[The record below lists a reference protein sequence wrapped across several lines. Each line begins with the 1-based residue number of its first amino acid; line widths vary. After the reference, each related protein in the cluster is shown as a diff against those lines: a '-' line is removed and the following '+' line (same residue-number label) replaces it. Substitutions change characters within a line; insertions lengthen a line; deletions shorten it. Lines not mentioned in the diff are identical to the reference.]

1 MELNGKWALITG
13 ASSGLGVDFARELA
27 AQGMDLALVA
37 RREERLQE
45 VASEL
50 STRYGVRVLPVP
62 LDLGTPTA
70 FCPAPTYAA
79 YGAAKAFVLNYSE
92 ALSFELKGTG
102 VTSTALCPGI
112 TATEFLQV
120 SGQKPSLYQR
130 LVMMQSPAVARIGI
144 RAMLAGRRSV
154 VPGVVN
160 TLTAWSTRLMPRRTS
175 TWVTSLLMKL

>member
-1 MELNGKWALITG
+1 M
-13 ASSGLGVDFARELA
+13 
-27 AQGMDLALVA
+27 
-37 RREERLQE
+37 
-45 VASEL
+45 
-50 STRYGVRVLPVP
+50 
-62 LDLGTPTA
+62 
-70 FCPAPTYAA
+70 
-79 YGAAKAFVLNYSE
+79 
-92 ALSFELKGTG
+92 
-102 VTSTALCPGI
+102 
-112 TATEFLQV
+112 

>member
-1 MELNGKWALITG
+1 M
-13 ASSGLGVDFARELA
+13 
-27 AQGMDLALVA
+27 VA
-37 RREERLQE
+37 RGFGRILQ
-45 VASEL
+45 VSSIA
-50 STRYGVRVLPVP
+50 
-62 LDLGTPTA
+62 A

-102 VTSTALCPGI
+102 VTSTAICPGI
-112 TATEFLQV
+112 TATEFLHV

-130 LVMMQSPAVARIGI
+130 LAVMQSPEVARIGI
-144 RAMLAGRRSV
+144 RAMLAGRRSI

-160 TLTAWSTRLMPRRTS
+160 TLTAWSTRLMPRHTS